1 MSALTQT
8 YTLQKPPGA
17 MSRYRSL
24 RGKSVSETRSMV
36 ESILGGDTGSDKG
49 NGSPIKSAFGSRYR
63 KRAKT
68 INASDVPEVPPPL
81 PSATEMNIS
90 MRNSAASVQPLG
102 KKEPNT
108 PTRKSKSPPKKPST
122 PDLEP
127 ASRPSESDT
136 LGDIRDQF
144 PAVPTPTEEMPVA
157 TALTA
162 DTAVDTASIQGDVPA
177 KLQQTQ
183 EQKLLREIERRG
195 LVEEEARLNAETDR
209 ILAEQKRKD
218 MERLHSQLRAGSSHG
233 SESSSLQSSPVQP
246 SPVQSKPRSP
256 MLAKFFFRRGRRSDA
271 VTLSPTSSA
280 CASVA
285 GDSSRATSL
294 EPQLMPRTFI
304 DPGATA
310 FTFPLR
316 PDSPILNRHG
326 AERSIQVRCRGVRHD
341 VNVTLDTNAVDILF
355 ACAVDAP
362 QPFNTC
368 TSVVVESYATL
379 GLERRLRRYER
390 IKDVLNSWD
399 RDTQHHLLVEPSS
412 ETFDSHQDLD
422 MSSVPGGEGSMPPP
436 GFVLQMHHSQRP
448 GKWSKR
454 FITLLGNGQ
463 LFSCKKADSVLIS
476 QQQVGGGSASPALM
490 AAAATSMGA
499 TMLCHLI
506 GYDIYTPTETQ
517 AKKNLKPPKRFCYA
531 VKSQQKTMEASADN
545 FVHFF
550 ATDDPDVARK
560 FHDAV
565 HGWRSWYIVNGR
577 GSRGGSS
584 GGSGGS
590 SSNHR
595 EGFVSASRPQHP
607 AREDSLA
614 VNPIP
619 HPSPDQEMQLQQRP
633 TTATGAPQI
642 TAVRHKPK
650 KSISHVKVA
659 GGRHR
664 LRVSIDEAPYTIGDF
679 QPLLDLGRFDKP
691 IDDFGKDWVL
701 RASVMPSGAGGVAG
715 AVQTPEGPPE
725 DEFASGH
732 KKVAK
737 GCVSSDVK
745 AAVENA
751 EPVQQPAQPQSPDMA
766 VGQAA
771 PPRTPEI
778 PAETPS
784 SPDTDDSHNHED
796 TYQTEQSPPS
806 TPPVPSLPKSE
817 TKSWFPSASAHTAGQ
832 KAKVEVHVH
841 GRAAALRPSTS
852 AGEKRTSTYLSPNE
866 GQVFKSY
873 WGLGNGLSDR
883 LRRPNMPSSA
893 SSSTSGNRQRRPPMP
908 HAPHSGLQP
917 QQRLPDAPMRYA
929 PGGGRRPDPSGVG
942 GGGLGVSNSRPPTS
956 DGSSSGRAQG
966 AFGSRGRSNT
976 VGNSGRPP
984 MQPVPPVP
992 PIRGKSAGRPH
1003 GPPGVEHWSRG
1014 VAGAERERGVR
1025 HGGMDGRNGMVRC

>member
-36 ESILGGDTGSDKG
+36 ESILGGDAGTEKG
-49 NGSPIKSAFGSRYR
+49 TGSPIRSAFGSRYR

-68 INASDVPEVPPPL
+68 VNASDAPEVPPPL
-81 PSATEMNIS
+81 PSATEMNMS
-90 MRNSAASVQPLG
+90 LSKPVNSVQPLG
-102 KKEPNT
+102 DKEPT
-108 PTRKSKSPPKKPST
+108 TPPKKSSSPLKRSPT
-122 PDLEP
+122 TDMKTTRRL
-127 ASRPSESDT
+127 SDAET
-136 LGDIRDQF
+136 LGDIHDQF
-144 PAVPTPTEEMPVA
+144 PAVPTPTAEIPVA

-162 DTAVDTASIQGDVPA
+162 DTAVDTASIKGDVPA
-177 KLQQTQ
+177 KPQQTQ
-183 EQKLLREIERRG
+183 EQKLLQEIEKRR
-195 LVEEEARLNAETDR
+195 LEEEEAILHADKEARLKAETGR
-209 ILAEQKRKD
+209 IVAEQKHKD
-218 MERLHSQLRAGSSHG
+218 IERLHSELRAGSSHG
-233 SESSSLQSSPVQP
+233 SEASSLQSSPVQT
-246 SPVQSKPRSP
+246 SPAQPKARSP
-256 MLAKFFFRRGRRSDA
+256 LLAKFFFRRGRRSDA
-271 VTLSPTSSA
+271 VTLSPTSST
-280 CASVA
+280 CTSVA

-294 EPQLMPRTFI
+294 EPQLMPRTFLE
-304 DPGATA
+304 PGSTA

-316 PDSPILNRHG
+316 PDSPTLNRHG
-326 AERSIQVRCRGVRHD
+326 ADRSVQVRCRGVRHD
-341 VNVTLDTNAVDILF
+341 VNVTPDTNAVDVLI
-355 ACAVDAP
+355 ACADDAD

-399 RDTQHHLLVEPSS
+399 RDTQHHLLIDPSS
-412 ETFDSHQDLD
+412 DTFDSHQDLD
-422 MSSVPGGEGSMPPP
+422 MSSVPGGEGSMPPQ
-436 GFVLQMHHSQRP
+436 GFVLQMYHSQRP

-506 GYDIYTPTETQ
+506 GYDIYTPTEIQ
-517 AKKNLKPPKRFCYA
+517 AKKTLKPPKRFCYA

-550 ATDDPDVARK
+550 ATDDPDVARR
-560 FHDAV
+560 FHATI

-577 GSRGGSS
+577 GIRS
-584 GGSGGS
+584 S
-590 SSNHR
+590 SSNSTDSNR
-595 EGFVSASRPQHP
+595 QWLVSASRPQHP
-607 AREDSLA
+607 GREDSLA

-619 HPSPDQEMQLQQRP
+619 HPSPDQELQLQQRP

-715 AVQTPEGPPE
+715 VANMPDGSREH
-725 DEFASGH
+725 EFASGH

-737 GCVSSDVK
+737 GCVSSDAKNTVEEVEPDQEPARPRSSELPIGP
-745 AAVENA
+745 AAH
-751 EPVQQPAQPQSPDMA
+751 PQP
-766 VGQAA
+766 
-771 PPRTPEI
+771 PEI
-778 PAETPS
+778 HAETPP
-784 SPDTDDSHNHED
+784 SPGMDDSHNPVNTD
-796 TYQTEQSPPS
+796 PTEQYASSPP
-806 TPPVPSLPKSE
+806 PIPSLPKSE

-832 KAKVEVHVH
+832 RAKDEVH

-852 AGEKRTSTYLSPNE
+852 AGEKRSSSYLSPNQ
-866 GQVFKSY
+866 GQVFTAF
-873 WGLGNGLSDR
+873 WGYGNGVSER
-883 LRRPNMPSSA
+883 PRRPNMPSSS

-908 HAPHSGLQP
+908 HSPHSGLQSQ
-917 QQRLPDAPMRYA
+917 QQRMLDVPMRYA
-929 PGGGRRPDPSGVG
+929 PGGGRRQDASG
-942 GGGLGVSNSRPPTS
+942 GGGNSRPPTS
-956 DGSSSGRAQG
+956 DGSSGGRAQG
-966 AFGSRGRSNT
+966 SLVSRGRSNT
-976 VGNSGRPP
+976 VGNAGRPP
-984 MQPVPPVP
+984 PSQPVPPVP
-992 PIRGKSAGRPH
+992 SFRGKSAARTQ
-1003 GPPGVEHWSRG
+1003 GPPGVEHWARG
-1014 VAGAERERGVR
+1014 VASAERERGVG
-1025 HGGMDGRNGMVRC
+1025 HGGMKGRNGMVRC

>member
-8 YTLQKPPGA
+8 YTLHKPPGA
-17 MSRYRSL
+17 MSRYRGL

-36 ESILGGDTGSDKG
+36 ESILGGDAGSDKG
-49 NGSPIKSAFGSRYR
+49 TGSPIKSAFGSRYR

-68 INASDVPEVPPPL
+68 INASDVPEAAPPL
-81 PSATEMNIS
+81 PSATKMINTLS
-90 MRNSAASVQPLG
+90 DPAASVQPLG
-102 KKEPNT
+102 DKE
-108 PTRKSKSPPKKPST
+108 PST
-122 PDLEP
+122 PPRRLMSPQKKSSTTDLET
-127 ASRPSESDT
+127 ASRLSESET
-136 LGDIRDQF
+136 LGDIHDQF
-144 PAVPTPTEEMPVA
+144 PAVPTPTTEMPVA

-162 DTAVDTASIQGDVPA
+162 DTAVETASIKGDVPV
-177 KLQQTQ
+177 KPRQTQ
-183 EQKLLREIERRG
+183 ERKLLQEIEKRR
-195 LVEEEARLNAETDR
+195 LEEEEEAALHADKEARLKAETDR

-218 MERLHSQLRAGSSHG
+218 IERKQSELRTGSSHG
-233 SESSSLQSSPVQP
+233 SESSSMQSSPMQP
-246 SPVQSKPRSP
+246 KARSP
-256 MLAKFFFRRGRRSDA
+256 LLAKFFFRRGRRSDA
-271 VTLSPTSSA
+271 VTLSPTSST
-280 CASVA
+280 CTSVA

-294 EPQLMPRTFI
+294 EPQLTPRTFL
-304 DPGATA
+304 DPGASA

-316 PDSPILNRHG
+316 PDSPTLNRHG
-326 AERSIQVRCRGVRHD
+326 ADRSVQVRCRGVRHD
-341 VNVTLDTNAVDILF
+341 INITPDTNAVDVLF
-355 ACAVDAP
+355 ACATDAT

-390 IKDVLNSWD
+390 IEDVLNSWD
-399 RDTQHHLLVEPSS
+399 RDTQHYLLVDPSS
-412 ETFDSHQDLD
+412 NTFDSHQDLD
-422 MSSVPGGEGSMPPP
+422 MSSVPGSEGLMPPQ

-506 GYDIYTPTETQ
+506 SYDIYTPTETQ

-531 VKSQQKTMEASADN
+531 VKSQQKTMEASAET

-550 ATDDPDVARK
+550 ATDDPDVAHR
-560 FHDAV
+560 FHAAI

-577 GSRGGSS
+577 GSRSS
-584 GGSGGS
+584 TGDSK
-590 SSNHR
+590 NHNDR
-595 EGFVSASRPQHP
+595 RGFGSASRPQHP
-607 AREDSLA
+607 GREDSLA
-614 VNPIP
+614 ANPIP
-619 HPSPDQEMQLQQRP
+619 HPSPDQEMQLLQRH

-701 RASVMPSGAGGVAG
+701 RASVMPSGANGVASLT
-715 AVQTPEGPPE
+715 QTTEGPQE

-745 AAVENA
+745 TTVEKNG
-751 EPVQQPAQPQSPDMA
+751 PLQQPAQHPSPK
-766 VGQAA
+766 
-771 PPRTPEI
+771 I
-778 PAETPS
+778 PAEA
-784 SPDTDDSHNHED
+784 
-796 TYQTEQSPPS
+796 PPS
-806 TPPVPSLPKSE
+806 TVMDDSGDHADADTTEQHDPSHPPVPSLPMSE

-832 KAKVEVHVH
+832 KAKGEAPPN
-841 GRAAALRPSTS
+841 RAAALRPSTS
-852 AGEKRTSTYLSPNE
+852 AGEKRSSSYLLPNE
-866 GQVFKSY
+866 CQVFTTY
-873 WGLGNGLSDR
+873 WGYGNGISER
-883 LRRPNMPSSA
+883 SRRPNMPP

-908 HAPHSGLQP
+908 HPPHSGIQS
-917 QQRLPDAPMRYA
+917 QRLLDVPMRYA
-929 PGGGRRPDPSGVG
+929 APGDGRRLDTSG
-942 GGGLGVSNSRPPTS
+942 GGGGGGGGGNGNNRPPTS
-956 DGSSSGRAQG
+956 DGSSSGRSQG
-966 AFGSRGRSNT
+966 PFGSRGRSNT
-976 VGNSGRPP
+976 VGNAGRPP
-984 MQPVPPVP
+984 PLQPVPPVP
-992 PIRGKSAGRPH
+992 SLRGKSAARSQ
-1003 GPPGVEHWSRG
+1003 GPPGVEHWARG
-1014 VAGAERERGVR
+1014 VASAERERGVG
-1025 HGGMDGRNGMVRC
+1025 HGGIKGRNGMAGC